1 MAPQTANAP
10 IEVRVPDIGD
20 FNDVPVIEVLVKA
33 GDRIAK
39 EDSLITIES
48 EKASMEVPSPAAGVV
63 KDVTIAVGDR
73 VSKGKTIL
81 YLEPESAN
89 PAASETAAPAP
100 TVATAATATAV
111 TADKEPEAQPEA
123 PTSIEVTVPDM
134 GDFKDVTVIDILVKS
149 GDRVE
154 KDASLVTIESEK
166 ASIDVPTSA
175 AGVVRDVRV
184 KLGDK
189 ISKGSVIVT
198 LDADSPAE
206 KPQAASA
213 PATAPTPAAS
223 APSQPK
229 AVSAASPAPANAG
242 GASVH
247 ASPSLRRLAREF
259 GVDLGRVRASGPNG
273 RVTRDDLQSFVKGA
287 LAGDGAASGFS
298 VAAWPQI
305 DFAQFGPIERKPL
318 SRIKRLSGPALHRNW
333 VTIPHVTQNDD
344 ADVTDLEEFRK
355 ELNAEEAKGGAK
367 VTMLAF
373 LMKAAVA
380 ALKEHPEFN
389 ASLDGTDLVLKGY
402 YNIGF
407 AADTPN
413 GLLVPVLKDAD
424 KKGVIDIA
432 RETAELAAK
441 ARDGKLGP
449 GDMQGGTFTISSLG
463 SIGGTYFSPII
474 NAPEVAILGACRA
487 SMKPVW
493 DGQTFVPRLIQPL
506 SLSYD
511 HRVIDGAAAARFVVC
526 IVRMLADIRRAIL

>member
-1 MAPQTANAP
+1 MAP
-10 IEVRVPDIGD
+10 EVAKTVDI
-20 FNDVPVIEVLVKA
+20 A
-33 GDRIAK
+33 
-39 EDSLITIES
+39 
-48 EKASMEVPSPAAGVV
+48 
-63 KDVTIAVGDR
+63 
-73 VSKGKTIL
+73 
-81 YLEPESAN
+81 
-89 PAASETAAPAP
+89 
-100 TVATAATATAV
+100 
-111 TADKEPEAQPEA
+111 
-123 PTSIEVTVPDM
+123 VPDM
-134 GDFKDVTVIDILVKS
+134 GDFKDVAVIDILVKP
-149 GDRVE
+149 GDRIE

-166 ASIDVPTSA
+166 ASIDVPTPT
-175 AGVVRDVRV
+175 AGIVKDVRV

-198 LDADSPAE
+198 LDADAPTGAQSE
-206 KPQAASA
+206 TPQAAATPKRKA
-213 PATAPTPAAS
+213 PET
-223 APSQPK
+223 PK
-229 AVSAASPAPANAG
+229 AAVAHPVSPVYSDAG
-242 GASVH
+242 GTNVH

-273 RVTRDDLQSFVKGA
+273 RVTRDDVQSFVKAA
-287 LAGDGAASGFS
+287 LAGGGDAHNGFS
-298 VAAWPQI
+298 VAPWPQV

-333 VTIPHVTQNDD
+333 VSIPHVTQNDD

-355 ELNAEEAKGGAK
+355 ELNSEEAQGGAK

-380 ALKEHPEFN
+380 ALKEHPDFN
-389 ASLDGTDLVLKGY
+389 ASLDGNDLILKGY

-449 GDMQGGTFTISSLG
+449 ADMQGGTFTISSLG

-487 SMKPVW
+487 SIKPAW
-493 DGQTFVPRLIQPL
+493 DGNTFVPRLIQPL

-511 HRVIDGAAAARFVVC
+511 HRVIDGASAARFVVC
-526 IVRMLADIRRAIL
+526 IIRMLADIRRAIL

>member
-1 MAPQTANAP
+1 MGPDAATGP

-20 FNDVPVIEVLVKA
+20 FDDVPVIEVLVKA

-63 KDVTIAVGDR
+63 QDVTVAVGDR

-81 YLEPESAN
+81 HLEPEAAN
-89 PAASETAAPAP
+89 PADSETNAAPTAP
-100 TVATAATATAV
+100 AV
-111 TADKEPEAQPEA
+111 PDDKEPEAQSAVA
-123 PTSIEVTVPDM
+123 PTTIDIAVPDM

-198 LDADSPAE
+198 LDADAPAE
-206 KPQAASA
+206 NPKSASA
-213 PATAPTPAAS
+213 PAPVLKPESS

-259 GVDLGRVRASGPNG
+259 GVDLERVRASGPNG

-287 LAGDGAASGFS
+287 LAGAGAAGGFS
-298 VAAWPQI
+298 VAPLPQI

-355 ELNAEEAKGGAK
+355 ELNAEEANGGAK

-380 ALKEHPEFN
+380 ALKEHPDFN

-402 YNIGF
+402 YNLGF

-441 ARDGKLGP
+441 ARDGKLAP

-493 DGQTFVPRLIQPL
+493 DGRTFVPRLIQPL

>member
-1 MAPQTANAP
+1 MAETSAP

-20 FNDVPVIEVLVKA
+20 FADVPVIEVLVTA

-39 EDSLITIES
+39 DDSLITIES

-63 KDVTIAVGDR
+63 TDVQIAVGDR
-73 VSKGKTIL
+73 VSKGKLIL
-81 YLEPESAN
+81 HLESEAPAPKAEPANAAPAAQTAAPESA
-89 PAASETAAPAP
+89 API
-100 TVATAATATAV
+100 
-111 TADKEPEAQPEA
+111 D
-123 PTSIEVTVPDM
+123 ITVPDM
-134 GDFKDVTVIDILVKS
+134 GDFKDVTVIEVLVKP
-149 GDRVE
+149 GERVE

-175 AGVVRDVRV
+175 AGVVKDVRV

-198 LDADSPAE
+198 LQPDAPAPTQTRAPE
-206 KPQAASA
+206 QAAQEPARAASA
-213 PATAPTPAAS
+213 
-223 APSQPK
+223 
-229 AVSAASPAPANAG
+229 APASEAP
-242 GASVH
+242 ASSGSANVH

-259 GVDLGRVRASGPNG
+259 GVDLARVRASGPNG
-273 RVTRDDLQSFVKGA
+273 RVTRDDVQSFVKGV
-287 LAGDGAASGFS
+287 LAGSSGAAGGLS
-298 VAAWPQI
+298 VAPWPQV
-305 DFAQFGPIERKPL
+305 DYAQFGPVERKPL

-333 VTIPHVTQNDD
+333 VSIPHVTQNDD

-355 ELNAEEAKGGAK
+355 ELNAEEANGGTK

-380 ALKEHPEFN
+380 ALKEHPDFN
-389 ASLDGTDLVLKGY
+389 SSLDGGDLVLKQY

-432 RETAELAAK
+432 GETAELAEK
-441 ARDGKLGP
+441 ARNGKLGP
-449 GDMQGGTFTISSLG
+449 ADMQGGTFTISSLG

-487 SMKPVW
+487 AIKPVW
-493 DGQTFVPRLIQPL
+493 DGRAFVPRLIQPL